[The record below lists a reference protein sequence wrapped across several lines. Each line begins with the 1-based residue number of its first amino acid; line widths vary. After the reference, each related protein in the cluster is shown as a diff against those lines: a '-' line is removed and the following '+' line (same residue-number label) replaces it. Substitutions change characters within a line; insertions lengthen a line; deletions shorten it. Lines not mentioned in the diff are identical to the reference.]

1 MQPADLSRY
10 KETLSARKAQLF
22 QIVDHRMHGHV
33 LERGDDEAEL
43 PGRAEDTDDDST
55 ATQQRDTDVAQ
66 LAGAAREL
74 AQIEAALARIADGRY
89 GVCIDC
95 GEAIPPARLDANPAA
110 TRCTRCQQEFER
122 RDRSLQHPVP

>member
-10 KETLSARKAQLF
+10 KGTLSARKAQLA
-22 QIVDHRMHGHV
+22 QIVGNRLHGHG
-33 LERGDDEAEL
+33 LERLDEADL
-43 PGRAEDTDDDST
+43 PQRADGTDGDAIAS
-55 ATQQRDTDVAQ
+55 QQRDTDVAQ
-66 LAGAAREL
+66 LAGATREL

-110 TRCTRCQQEFER
+110 TRCTRCQQEIER
-122 RDRSLQHPVP
+122 HDRSIPHAGS